1 MLLLGDIL
9 RRNAESRAFR
19 EKTALIF
26 RERRTT
32 YAALNEQANRLAN
45 ALIGSGVRKGDRVA
59 VLGRNSD
66 LYVAIYFALAKAG
79 AIVVPVNFWHRTEE
93 VRYTLSQSEASL
105 FIVERRFEEVGV
117 PAADR
122 KAIRQVLRYDDGG
135 GESELTRLMAGADP
149 SEPGVEVEEDD
160 PHIILYTSGTTG
172 FPKGAT
178 LTHKNHSVHAM
189 SLALSTGGVAED
201 VGAVIYPLFHT
212 GGPDCLVLPHFLAGA
227 TLVVLDGGDPKVI
240 LEATEQHRITNIFC
254 VPTVWRRILRAL
266 EETPRDVSS
275 VRRCLGSS
283 DTFPPDLLDRIL
295 SRFNAEVY
303 VTYGLTEAGCI
314 LTVCRLTREDRT
326 KIGTVG
332 RPVPGAEVRVVDPA
346 GGDAPV
352 GEVGEVVARGP
363 AIMAG
368 YWNMPEKTAEAM
380 RGGWLHS
387 GDLAR
392 WDSDGYLSIAG
403 RAKDVIISGGENIY
417 PAEGERGLKE
427 LKGVRDAAVVGV
439 PDREW
444 GESVLAVIAPEEGA
458 GLSPEEVIAFVRAR
472 LAGFKK
478 PRYVEFVE
486 ALPVTTATGKVQKAV
501 LREQFGKK
509 YST

>member
-9 RRNAESRAFR
+9 RRNAASRAFR
-19 EKTALIF
+19 DKTALIF
-26 RERRTT
+26 GDRRTT

-45 ALIGSGVRKGDRVA
+45 ALIGLGVRKGDRVA

-66 LYVAIYFALAKAG
+66 LYVAIYFALAKSG
-79 AIVVPVNFWHRTEE
+79 AIAVPVNFWYRTEE
-93 VRYTLSQSEASL
+93 IRYTLSQSEASL
-105 FIVERRFEEVGV
+105 FLVERRFVEVAET
-117 PAADR
+117 AADPR
-122 KAIRQVLRYDDGG
+122 AIRILRYDDGG
-135 GESELTRLMAGADP
+135 GESDLTRLMAGADP
-149 SEPGVEVEEDD
+149 AEPTVEVCEDD

-178 LTHKNHSVHAM
+178 LTHKNHYVHAM
-189 SLALSTGGVAED
+189 SLALSTGNVTED

-212 GGPDCLVLPHFLAGA
+212 GGPDCLVLPHFLVGA

-240 LEATEQHRITNIFC
+240 LEATERHRITNLFC
-254 VPTVWRRILRAL
+254 VPTVWRRLLRAL
-266 EETPRDVSS
+266 EETDVSS

-295 SRFNAEVY
+295 SRFHADVY

-314 LTVCRLTREDRT
+314 LTVCRLTREDRS

-332 RPVPGAEVRVVDPA
+332 RPMPAAEVRVVDPA
-346 GGDAPV
+346 GRDVRA

-392 WDSDGYLSIAG
+392 WDADGYLSIAG

-417 PAEGERGLKE
+417 PAETERVLKE
-427 LKGVRDAAVVGV
+427 IADVRDAAVVGV

-444 GESVLAVIAPEEGA
+444 GESVLAVIVPEEGA
-458 GLSPEEVIAFVRAR
+458 ALSPEDVIAFVRAR

-478 PRYVEFVE
+478 PRYVEFVDT
-486 ALPVTTATGKVQKAV
+486 LPVTTATGKVQKAA
-501 LREQFGKK
+501 LREQFKKK
-509 YST
+509 YGTV